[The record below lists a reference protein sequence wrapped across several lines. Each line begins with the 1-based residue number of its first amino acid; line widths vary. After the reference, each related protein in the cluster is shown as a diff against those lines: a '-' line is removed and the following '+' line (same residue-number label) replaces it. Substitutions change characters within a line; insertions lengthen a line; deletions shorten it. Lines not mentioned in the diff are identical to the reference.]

1 MAQTE
6 EKPELFPLIADVVH
20 KTHAGDEEDIDARPL
35 EEIESL
41 CMQCGEQGVTRM
53 MLTSIPFFREVIVM
67 SFRCE
72 HCGHSNNEIQSA
84 GKIRSEGTMY
94 TVKVLNRGDLD
105 RQLIR
110 SESCSINIPEFQ
122 LVLPP
127 SRGQLT
133 TVEGLLRDI
142 VADLSVQQPLRRI
155 QDENAYAKIQEII
168 DGLKEIIADDEEGED
183 DEGKDRPEKRELSK
197 EDPVT
202 RAITITLDDP
212 SGNSFLEF
220 VGSMSDLKWNMR
232 TYERSL
238 EQNRQLGLAP
248 PAEDT
253 GENAEDEA
261 EQQSGGLNEEVFE
274 FPGICSRCGRPLIT
288 RMKKVSIPYFKDT
301 LIMSTNCED
310 CGYRDNEI
318 KSGAA
323 ISELG
328 RRITLKV
335 EDRDDLSRDI
345 LKSDTSGLSIPEI
358 DLDLHPGTLG
368 GRFTTL
374 EGILNQVY
382 EELTEKVFNTGDAGV
397 IDVDDRAE
405 FQEFLRKLKQV
416 KNAEIPFT
424 LILDDPLANSHVQNL
439 YAPDPDPNMEI
450 VTYERTWQQN
460 EDLGLNDMNVE
471 SYSGDDTKDGAPESQ
486 GS

>member
-1 MAQTE
+1 MAQVE
-6 EKPELFPLIADVVH
+6 EKPELFPLIADVVN
-20 KTHAGDEEDIDARPL
+20 KAHAGDEEDTDARPL

-84 GKIRSEGTMY
+84 GKIRPEGTMY

-110 SESCSINIPEFQ
+110 SEACSINIPEFQ

-133 TVEGLLRDI
+133 TVEGLLRNI
-142 VADLSVQQPLRRI
+142 VADLGVQQPLRRI
-155 QDENAYAKIQEII
+155 QDEKAYAKIQEII
-168 DGLKEIIADDEEGED
+168 DGLKEIIADDEDE
-183 DEGKDRPEKRELSK
+183 DEGKDKPEKRALSK
-197 EDPVT
+197 EDPVI

-238 EQNRQLGLAP
+238 EQSRQLGLAP
-248 PAEDT
+248 PVEDAE
-253 GENAEDEA
+253 ENAVDET
-261 EQQSGGLNEEVFE
+261 EQLGGPNEEVFE

-323 ISELG
+323 ISEHG
-328 RRITLKV
+328 KRITLKV

-358 DLDLHPGTLG
+358 DLVLHPGTLG

-374 EGILNQVY
+374 EGILDQVY
-382 EELTEKVFNTGDAGV
+382 EELTEKVFNTGDSGV
-397 IDVDDRAE
+397 VDVDDRAE

-471 SYSGDDTKDGAPESQ
+471 SYSAGDDTKDGATESQ
-486 GS
+486 MS

>member
-1 MAQTE
+1 MLAQTE
-6 EKPELFPLIADVVH
+6 EKSELFPSIADVVD
-20 KTHAGDEEDIDARPL
+20 KTHAGDEDIGAPL

-41 CMQCGEQGVTRM
+41 CMQCEEQGVTRM

-110 SESCSINIPEFQ
+110 SEACSINIPEFQ

-168 DGLKEIIADDEEGED
+168 NGLKGIIADDEDELE
-183 DEGKDRPEKRELSK
+183 DEGKDTGKREKRELSN
-197 EDPVT
+197 EDPVS

-220 VGSMSDLKWNMR
+220 VGSMSDMKWNMR

-238 EQNRQLGLAP
+238 EQNQQLGLTP
-248 PAEDT
+248 PAEDA
-253 GENAEDEA
+253 EQNAADEA

-301 LIMSTNCED
+301 LIMSTNCDD

-323 ISELG
+323 ISEQG
-328 RRITLKV
+328 KKITLKV

-358 DLDLHPGTLG
+358 DLVLHPGTLG

-374 EGILNQVY
+374 EGILDQVY
-382 EELTEKVFNTGDAGV
+382 EELTEKVFNTGDSGV
-397 IDVDDRAE
+397 ADVDDRAE

-450 VTYERTWQQN
+450 VTYDRTWQQN

-471 SYSGDDTKDGAPESQ
+471 SYSGDDDTKDGDTKS
-486 GS
+486 